1 MIAASLTIIDE
12 DSPNGFV
19 IIDHFH
25 LKRGKSGVIFW
36 VYQCGSFEDE
46 HVFDTVELAEEFIKR
61 RGFLRFRRGD
71 NTVGRRF
78 KMRESDFA

>member
-1 MIAASLTIIDE
+1 MIAASLTIVDE
-12 DSPNGFV
+12 DGSNGFV
-19 IIDHFH
+19 IIDYFH

-36 VYQCGSFEDE
+36 VYQDGGFEDE
-46 HVFDTVELAEEFIKR
+46 LFFDTVDLAEEFITK

-71 NTVGRRF
+71 NSEGRRF